1 MNNWSSSVMISIIL
15 VTATGWG
22 TAAIALTAS
31 DKANQSLEPTSI
43 GACQHPRLKHGGF
56 LPPAFR

>member
-1 MNNWSSSVMISIIL
+1 MISIIL

>member
-1 MNNWSSSVMISIIL
+1 MKHWSSSVLISIIL
-15 VTATGWG
+15 VSVTGWG
-22 TAAIALTAS
+22 TAIALTAS
-31 DKANQSLEPTSI
+31 DKANQSLEPTPV